1 MKNSFFGTDNGNEFD
16 THTINNEELIPKEV
30 EDQITYWI
38 LKIIIEMGGH
48 KRFIDSDND
57 FEYEDMAEFLG
68 LEKYVEFDYDDFNRT
83 EPLLIL
89 KKRLKVLN
97 RKAPFKPSALLL
109 KNIERLSELI
119 ALTTYEK
126 KVLEFVIFLKQYDI
140 LSNAINLVAND
151 GLNTSR
157 SKRLLST
164 LLDIPIEQMN
174 ETFATHSTFSRSALL
189 LLDSEENYSL
199 NSKLKLINYEFADNM
214 LNLDEEITE
223 MIKDSVR
230 LSEKGTLG
238 IQDYSYI
245 KNDLGILM
253 PFLNKALENKQK
265 GVNIL
270 LYGLP
275 GTGKTELS
283 KTIADILGTSLYE
296 ISYADSD
303 GDPIEG
309 EARLR
314 LYKTAQALFFNNRT
328 ILMYDEAEDVF
339 ESYEGGFFMLP
350 KQQSDKAWINKI
362 LETNNVPTIWITNNI
377 SSIDNAI
384 IRRFD
389 MSIELPIPSKSVRKE
404 IIKKYSN
411 NILDAESIERLSE
424 HENIAPAL
432 ISTAVKVSN
441 NLADSEKKKALL
453 QLINNTLKAQGYPEV
468 SKNSEG
474 VLPKNYKLEF
484 INTDS
489 NLEELVE
496 GIKAHKSAR
505 ICFYGASGTGKSAFA
520 KHIAKMLD
528 KPFII
533 KSGSS
538 LMSKWVGD
546 TEKNI
551 ANAFKEASE
560 EEAVLIFDEVDGFLA
575 ERGQAKVNWE
585 VTQVNEML
593 VQMEKFNG
601 LFIATT
607 NLIDHLDQASLRRFD
622 LKLEFKTLEPQQL
635 EKIFISY
642 CSELKLE
649 TPTSQELHEI
659 KSLKN
664 LSPGDFA
671 TINRQSKFRKI
682 GSASEFIQRLK
693 EEMKLKK
700 LQDGKSMGF
709 I

>member
-1 MKNSFFGTDNGNEFD
+1 MGNSFFGTDNKNEFD
-16 THTINNEELIPKEV
+16 TNLIEDELITKDV
-30 EDQITYWI
+30 EDRVTYWI

-48 KRFIDSDND
+48 KQFIDSEND
-57 FEYEDMAEFLG
+57 FEHDDMATFLG
-68 LEKYVEFDYDDFNRT
+68 LEKYVAFEYDDFNRT

-89 KKRLKVLN
+89 KKRLKSLLK
-97 RKAPFKPSALLL
+97 KAPFGSSKLLR

-119 ALTTYEK
+119 TLNPYEK
-126 KVLEFVIFLKQYDI
+126 QILEFVILLKQYDI
-140 LSNAINLVAND
+140 LSNAS
-151 GLNTSR
+151 GLLGFGNWHSSR
-157 SKRLLST
+157 TKRMLST
-164 LLDIPIEQMN
+164 LLDIPIEQIN
-174 ETFATHSTFSRSALL
+174 ETFASHSTFSRSALL
-189 LLDSEENYSL
+189 VLSGEEDYSL
-199 NSKLKLINYEFADNM
+199 NAKLRLINYEFADNM
-214 LNLDEEITE
+214 LNLDEDITE

-230 LSEKGTLG
+230 LSDKGTLD
-238 IQDYSYI
+238 INDYDYL
-245 KNDLGILM
+245 KNDLEILM
-253 PFLNKALENKQK
+253 PFLDKALESKQK

-283 KTIADILGTSLYE
+283 KTIANILGTKLYE

-339 ESYEGGFFMLP
+339 ESYDGGFFMIP
-350 KQQSDKAWINKI
+350 KQQTDKAWINKI
-362 LETNNVPTIWITNNI
+362 LENNNVPTIWITNNI
-377 SSIDNAI
+377 DSIDNAI
-384 IRRFD
+384 IRRFN
-389 MSIELPIPSKSVRKE
+389 MSIELPIPSKSIRKS

-411 NILDAESIERLSE
+411 NILDDESIERLSG

-432 ISTAVKVSN
+432 ISTAVKVTDNIPDKQKS
-441 NLADSEKKKALL
+441 KALL
-453 QLINNTLKAQGYPEV
+453 QLINNTLKAQGFLEV
-468 SKNSEG
+468 EKSGEE

-484 INTDS
+484 INSDT

-496 GIKAHKSAR
+496 GIKEHKSAR
-505 ICFYGASGTGKSAFA
+505 VCFYGASGTGKSAFG
-520 KHIAKMLD
+520 KHIAKVLER
-528 KPFII
+528 PFII

-538 LMSKWVGD
+538 LMSKWVGE

-551 ANAFKEASE
+551 ANAFREAE
-560 EEAVLIFDEVDGFLA
+560 QEEAVLIFDEVDGFLA
-575 ERGQAKVNWE
+575 ERGQSKVNWE

-622 LKLEFKTLEPQQL
+622 LKLEFKSLEPKQL

-642 CSELKLE
+642 CDELHIQK
-649 TPTSQELHEI
+649 PTTQEIHEI

-664 LSPGDFA
+664 LTPGDFA
-671 TINRQSKFRKI
+671 TISRQSRFRKI
-682 GSASEFIQRLK
+682 NSASDFIQKLK

-709 I
+709 IN

>member
-1 MKNSFFGTDNGNEFD
+1 MGNGFFGTNNNNEFNTD
-16 THTINNEELIPKEV
+16 MIEDELIPKEL
-30 EDQITYWI
+30 EDRMTYWI

-48 KRFIDSDND
+48 KEFIDSDND
-57 FEYEDMAEFLG
+57 FGYDDMAIFLG
-68 LEKYVEFDYDDFNRT
+68 LEKYVEFDYEDFNRT

-89 KKRLKVLN
+89 KKRLKFLIK
-97 RKAPFKPSALLL
+97 KAPFGSSTLLR

-119 ALTTYEK
+119 TLTPYEK
-126 KVLEFVIFLKQYDI
+126 QILEFVILLKQYDI
-140 LSNAINLVAND
+140 LSNAL
-151 GLNTSR
+151 GLLGGSLNSSR
-157 SKRLLST
+157 SKRILST
-164 LLDIPIEQMN
+164 LLDIPIEQIN
-174 ETFATHSTFSRSALL
+174 EVFSAHSTFSRSALL
-189 LLDSEENYSL
+189 LLNSDEDYSL
-199 NSKLKLINYEFADNM
+199 NAKLRLINYEFADNM
-214 LNLDEEITE
+214 LNLDEDITE

-230 LSEKGTLG
+230 LSAKGSLI
-238 IQDYSYI
+238 IQDYDYI
-245 KNDLGILM
+245 KNDLEILM
-253 PFLNKALENKQK
+253 PFLNKALESKQK

-283 KTIADILGTSLYE
+283 KTIADVLGTKLYE
-296 ISYADSD
+296 ISYADSE

-350 KQQSDKAWINKI
+350 KQQSDKAWINKV
-362 LETNNVPTIWITNNI
+362 LENNNVPTIWITNNI

-384 IRRFD
+384 IRRFN
-389 MSIELPIPSKSVRKE
+389 MSIELPIPSKTTRKS

-411 NILDAESIERLSE
+411 NILDEDSIERLAE
-424 HENIAPAL
+424 HESIAPAL
-432 ISTAVKVSN
+432 ISSAIKVTD
-441 NLADSEKKKALL
+441 NLPKTQQSKALL

-468 SKNSEG
+468 IKSNEG
-474 VLPKNYKLEF
+474 ALPKNYKVEF
-484 INTDS
+484 INTDT

-496 GIKAHKSAR
+496 GIKEHKSAR
-505 ICFYGASGTGKSAFA
+505 VCFYGASGTGKSAFA

-528 KPFII
+528 RPFII

-551 ANAFKEASE
+551 ANAFKEATE

-622 LKLEFKTLEPQQL
+622 LKLEFKTLEPKQL

-642 CSELKLE
+642 ALELNIP
-649 TPTSQELHEI
+649 TPTNQELHDI

-664 LSPGDFA
+664 ISPGDFA

-682 GSASEFIQRLK
+682 STASEFIKRLK
-693 EEMKLKK
+693 EEMRLKK
-700 LQDGKSMGF
+700 LQDGTSMGF
-709 I
+709 IN

>member
-1 MKNSFFGTDNGNEFD
+1 MGNSFFGTNKSDEFD
-16 THTINNEELIPKEV
+16 TDLIEDELIAKEV
-30 EDQITYWI
+30 EEKVTYWI

-48 KRFIDSDND
+48 KYFIDSDND
-57 FEYEDMAEFLG
+57 FQHDDMAIFLG
-68 LEKYVEFDYDDFNRT
+68 LAKYAKFDYDDFNRT

-89 KKRLKVLN
+89 KKRLNFLKKRV
-97 RKAPFKPSALLL
+97 PFKSSKQLV
-109 KNIERLSELI
+109 KNIDRLSELI
-119 ALTTYEK
+119 TLTHYEK
-126 KVLEFVIFLKQYDI
+126 EILEFVILLKQYDI
-140 LSNAINLVAND
+140 LSNAIGLLGGN
-151 GLNTSR
+151 LNTSR
-157 SKRLLST
+157 SKRILSV
-164 LLDIPIEQMN
+164 LLDIPIEQVN
-174 ETFATHSTFSRSALL
+174 DTFATHSTFSRSALL
-189 LLDSEENYSL
+189 LLSTEEDYSL
-199 NSKLKLINYEFADNM
+199 NAKLRLINYEFADNM
-214 LNLDEEITE
+214 LNLDEDITE

-230 LSEKGTLG
+230 LSDKGTLD
-238 IQDYSYI
+238 INDYDYL
-245 KNDLGILM
+245 KNDLEILM
-253 PFLNKALENKQK
+253 PFLDKALENQQK

-283 KTIADILGTSLYE
+283 KTISNILGTKLYE
-296 ISYADSD
+296 ISYADSE
-303 GDPIEG
+303 GNPIEG

-314 LYKTAQALFFNNRT
+314 LYKTAQALFFSNRV

-389 MSIELPIPSKSVRKE
+389 ISIELPIPSKKKRIE
-404 IIKKYSN
+404 IIKKHSN
-411 NILDAESIERLSE
+411 NILNEENIEQLSE

-432 ISTAVKVSN
+432 ISTAVKVTK
-441 NLADSEKKKALL
+441 NLPESEKSKALL
-453 QLINNTLKAQGYPEV
+453 QLINNALKAQGFEEV
-468 SKNSEG
+468 IKTGQE
-474 VLPKNYKLEF
+474 VLPKNYQLDF
-484 INTDS
+484 INTNT

-496 GIKAHKSAR
+496 GIKSNESAR
-505 ICFYGASGTGKSAFA
+505 VCFYGASGTGKSAFA
-520 KHIAKMLD
+520 KHISKMLE

-538 LMSKWVGD
+538 LISKWVGE

-551 ANAFKEASE
+551 AHAFKEATE
-560 EEAVLIFDEVDGFLA
+560 EEAILIFDEVDGFLA

-601 LFIATT
+601 IFIAPT

-622 LKLEFKTLEPQQL
+622 LKLEFKTLKPEQL

-642 CSELKLE
+642 CKELKIE
-649 TPTSQELHEI
+649 TPTHQELHQI

-671 TINRQSKFRKI
+671 TISRQSRFRKI
-682 GSASEFIQRLK
+682 DSALAFIQRLK
-693 EEMKLKK
+693 EEQRLKK
-700 LQDGKSMGF
+700 LENGASMGF
-709 I
+709 VG

>member
-1 MKNSFFGTDNGNEFD
+1 MRNSFFTSDKGDEFD
-16 THTINNEELIPKEV
+16 TDLVEDELIAKEIEEQV
-30 EDQITYWI
+30 TYWI

-48 KRFIDSDND
+48 KYFIDNDND
-57 FEYEDMAEFLG
+57 FQYDDMAIFLG
-68 LEKYVEFDYDDFNRT
+68 LEKYAKFDYDDFNRT

-89 KKRLKVLN
+89 KKRLNFLKK
-97 RKAPFKPSALLL
+97 RMPFNSSKQLLI
-109 KNIERLSELI
+109 NIERLSELI
-119 ALTTYEK
+119 ALTEYEK
-126 KVLEFVIFLKQYDI
+126 KILEFVILLKQYDI
-140 LSNAINLVAND
+140 LSNAVGLLGGNLNS
-151 GLNTSR
+151 SR
-157 SKRLLST
+157 SKRILSI
-164 LLDIPIEQMN
+164 LLDIPIEQVN
-174 ETFATHSTFSRSALL
+174 DTFATHSTFSRSALL
-189 LLDSEENYSL
+189 LLSTEEDYSL
-199 NSKLKLINYEFADNM
+199 NAKLRLINYEFADNM
-214 LNLDEEITE
+214 LNLDEDITE

-230 LSEKGTLG
+230 LSDRGTLD
-238 IQDYSYI
+238 INDYDYL
-245 KNDLGILM
+245 KNDLEILM
-253 PFLNKALENKQK
+253 PFLDKALENQQK

-283 KTIADILGTSLYE
+283 KTISNILGTKLYE
-296 ISYADSD
+296 ISYADSE

-314 LYKTAQALFFNNRT
+314 LYKTAQALFFNNRV

-362 LETNNVPTIWITNNI
+362 LENNNVPTIWITNNI

-389 MSIELPIPSKSVRKE
+389 MSIELPIPSKKKRIK
-404 IIKKYSN
+404 IIKKHSN
-411 NILDAESIERLSE
+411 NILDEESIERLAE

-432 ISTAVKVSN
+432 ISTAVKVTK
-441 NLADSEKKKALL
+441 NLPKSEKSKALL
-453 QLINNTLKAQGYPEV
+453 QLINNALKAQGFEEV
-468 SKNSEG
+468 VKSGQEI
-474 VLPKNYKLEF
+474 LPQNYQLDF
-484 INTDS
+484 INTDT
-489 NLEELVE
+489 NLEELIT
-496 GIKAHKSAR
+496 GIKENQSAR
-505 ICFYGASGTGKSAFA
+505 VCFYGVSGTGKSAFG
-520 KHIAKMLD
+520 KHIAKMLER
-528 KPFII
+528 PFII

-538 LMSKWVGD
+538 LMSKWVGE

-551 ANAFKEASE
+551 AHAFREATE

-601 LFIATT
+601 IFIATT

-622 LKLEFKTLEPQQL
+622 LKLEFKTLQPKQL

-642 CSELKLE
+642 CKELKIE
-649 TPTSQELHEI
+649 TPTDQELHQI

-671 TINRQSKFRKI
+671 TISRQSRFRKI
-682 GSASEFIQRLK
+682 GSALEFIQRLK
-693 EEMKLKK
+693 EEQRLKK
-700 LQDGKSMGF
+700 LENGASMGF
-709 I
+709 IG

>member
-1 MKNSFFGTDNGNEFD
+1 MGNSFFGTNKSDEFD
-16 THTINNEELIPKEV
+16 TDLIEDELIAKEV
-30 EDQITYWI
+30 EEKVTYWI

-48 KRFIDSDND
+48 KYFIDSDND
-57 FEYEDMAEFLG
+57 FQHDDMAIFLG
-68 LEKYVEFDYDDFNRT
+68 LAKYAKFDYDDFNRT

-89 KKRLKVLN
+89 KKRLNFLKKRV
-97 RKAPFKPSALLL
+97 PFKSSKQLV
-109 KNIERLSELI
+109 KNIDRLSELI
-119 ALTTYEK
+119 TLTHYEK
-126 KVLEFVIFLKQYDI
+126 EILEFVILLKQYDI
-140 LSNAINLVAND
+140 LSNAVGLLGGN
-151 GLNTSR
+151 LNTSR
-157 SKRLLST
+157 SKRILSV
-164 LLDIPIEQMN
+164 LLDIPIEQVN
-174 ETFATHSTFSRSALL
+174 DTFATHSTFSRSALL
-189 LLDSEENYSL
+189 LLSTEEDYSL
-199 NSKLKLINYEFADNM
+199 NAKLRLINYEFADNM
-214 LNLDEEITE
+214 LNLDEDITE

-230 LSEKGTLG
+230 LSDKGTLD
-238 IQDYSYI
+238 INDYDYL
-245 KNDLGILM
+245 KNDLEILM
-253 PFLNKALENKQK
+253 PFLDKALENQQK

-283 KTIADILGTSLYE
+283 KTISNILGTKLYE
-296 ISYADSD
+296 ISYADSE

-314 LYKTAQALFFNNRT
+314 LYKTAQALFFSNRV

-389 MSIELPIPSKSVRKE
+389 ISIELPIPSKKKRIK
-404 IIKKYSN
+404 IIKKHSN
-411 NILDAESIERLSE
+411 NILDEENIERLSE

-432 ISTAVKVSN
+432 ISTAVKVTK
-441 NLADSEKKKALL
+441 NLPESEKSKALL
-453 QLINNTLKAQGYPEV
+453 QLINNALKAQGFEEV
-468 SKNSEG
+468 IKTGQEI
-474 VLPKNYKLEF
+474 LPKNYQLDF
-484 INTDS
+484 INTDT

-496 GIKAHKSAR
+496 GIHENQSAR

-520 KHIAKMLD
+520 KHISKMLE

-538 LMSKWVGD
+538 LMSKWVGE

-551 ANAFKEASE
+551 AHAFKEATE
-560 EEAVLIFDEVDGFLA
+560 EEAILIFDEVDGFLA

-601 LFIATT
+601 IFIATT

-622 LKLEFKTLEPQQL
+622 LKLEFKTLKPEQL

-642 CSELKLE
+642 CKELKIE
-649 TPTSQELHEI
+649 TPTRQELHQI

-671 TINRQSKFRKI
+671 TISRQSRFRKI
-682 GSASEFIQRLK
+682 DSALGFIQRLK
-693 EEMKLKK
+693 EEQRLKK
-700 LQDGKSMGF
+700 LENGASMGF
-709 I
+709 VG

>member
-1 MKNSFFGTDNGNEFD
+1 MGNGFFGTNNKNEFD
-16 THTINNEELIPKEV
+16 TDLIEDELLAKEV
-30 EDQITYWI
+30 ENRVTYWI

-48 KRFIDSDND
+48 KQFIDSEND
-57 FEYEDMAEFLG
+57 FEHDDMAIFLG
-68 LEKYVEFDYDDFNRT
+68 LEKYVAFEYDDFNRT

-89 KKRLKVLN
+89 KKRLKALLK
-97 RKAPFKPSALLL
+97 KAPFSSSELLR

-119 ALTTYEK
+119 SLNPYEK
-126 KVLEFVIFLKQYDI
+126 QILEFVILLKQYDI
-140 LSNAINLVAND
+140 LGNAT
-151 GLNTSR
+151 GLLGNGNWHTSR
-157 SKRLLST
+157 TKRMLST
-164 LLDIPIEQMN
+164 LLDIPIENIN
-174 ETFATHSTFSRSALL
+174 ETFASHSTFSRSALL
-189 LLDSEENYSL
+189 MLSADEDYSL

-214 LNLDEEITE
+214 LNLDEDITE

-230 LSEKGTLG
+230 LSSKATLT
-238 IQDYSYI
+238 INDYNYI
-245 KNDLGILM
+245 KDNLEILM

-265 GVNIL
+265 GINIL

-283 KTIADILGTSLYE
+283 KTIAEILGTKLYE

-339 ESYEGGFFMLP
+339 ESYDGGFFMMP
-350 KQQSDKAWINKI
+350 KQQTDKAWINKI
-362 LETNNVPTIWITNNI
+362 LENNNVPTIWITNNI
-377 SSIDNAI
+377 ESIDNAI
-384 IRRFD
+384 IRRFN
-389 MSIELPIPSKSVRKE
+389 MSIELPIPSRSIRKS

-411 NILDAESIERLSE
+411 NILDEESIEHLSE

-432 ISTAVKVSN
+432 ISTAVKVTDN
-441 NLADSEKKKALL
+441 IPKKEKSKALL

-468 SKNSEG
+468 VKNNEG
-474 VLPKNYKLEF
+474 VLPKNYRLEF
-484 INTDS
+484 INTDTD
-489 NLEELVE
+489 LEELVD
-496 GIKAHKSAR
+496 GIKENKSAR
-505 ICFYGASGTGKSAFA
+505 VCFYGASGTGKSAFA
-520 KHIAKMLD
+520 KHIAKMLER
-528 KPFII
+528 PLII

-538 LMSKWVGD
+538 LMSKWVGE

-551 ANAFKEASE
+551 ANAFKEATE

-607 NLIDHLDQASLRRFD
+607 NLIEHLDQASLRRFD
-622 LKLEFKTLEPQQL
+622 LKLEFKALEPKQL
-635 EKIFISY
+635 EKILISY
-642 CSELKLE
+642 CEELDIQA
-649 TPTSQELHEI
+649 PTEQEIQEI
-659 KSLKN
+659 KALKH
-664 LSPGDFA
+664 LTPGDFA
-671 TINRQSKFRKI
+671 TISRQSRFRKVS
-682 GSASEFIQRLK
+682 SASDFIKKLK

-700 LQDGKSMGF
+700 LQNGKSMGF
-709 I
+709 IK

>member
-1 MKNSFFGTDNGNEFD
+1 MSLFKNDNNDEFN
-16 THTINNEELIPKEV
+16 TNTMNEEVIN
-30 EDQITYWI
+30 EDVQERISFWI

-48 KRFIDSDND
+48 KRFIDGDND
-57 FEYEDMAEFLG
+57 FEHEDMASFLG
-68 LEKYVEFDYDDFNRT
+68 LEKYVEFDYDDFNRV
-83 EPLLIL
+83 EPLLLL
-89 KKRLKVLN
+89 KKRLKVLKK
-97 RKAPFKPSALLL
+97 KAPFSSSDLLR
-109 KNIERLSELI
+109 KNIEKLSELI
-119 ALTTYEK
+119 LLTAYEK
-126 KVLEFVIFLKQYDI
+126 QILEFVILLKQYDM
-140 LSNAINLVAND
+140 LDNAL
-151 GLNTSR
+151 GLLGGSLNTSR
-157 SKRLLST
+157 AKRILNVLLE
-164 LLDIPIEQMN
+164 IPIEQIN
-174 ETFATHSTFSRSALL
+174 EMFSPHSTFSRSALL
-189 LLDSEENYSL
+189 TLHSEENYSL
-199 NSKLKLINYEFADNM
+199 GSKLRLINHEFADNM
-214 LNLDEEITE
+214 LNLDEDITE

-230 LSEKGTLG
+230 LSDKGSLN
-238 IQDYSYI
+238 IKDYSYI
-245 KNDLGILM
+245 KSDLEILM
-253 PFLNKALENKQK
+253 PFLHQALENKQK

-283 KTIADILGTSLYE
+283 KTIADVLGTKLYE

-328 ILMYDEAEDVF
+328 LLMYDEAEDVF
-339 ESYEGGFFMLP
+339 ESYEGGFFMMP
-350 KQQSDKAWINKI
+350 KQQSDKAWINKV

-377 SSIDNAI
+377 GSIDNAI

-389 MSIELPIPSKSVRKE
+389 MSIELPIPSKTQRKE

-411 NILDAESIERLSE
+411 NILNEDEIEVLSE

-432 ISTAVKVSN
+432 ISSAVKVAEHLPQNQKS
-441 NLADSEKKKALL
+441 KAFMQLL
-453 QLINNTLKAQGYPEV
+453 NNTLKAQGYEEINPNK
-468 SKNSEG
+468 SAD
-474 VLPKNYKLEF
+474 LPKNYSLEF
-484 INTDS
+484 VNTDT

-496 GIKAHKSAR
+496 GIVEHKSAR
-505 ICFYGASGTGKSAFA
+505 ICLYGASGTGKSAFA
-520 KHIAKMLD
+520 KHLAKMLD

-538 LMSKWVGD
+538 LISKWVGE

-593 VQMEKFNG
+593 VQMEKFDG
-601 LFIATT
+601 IFVATT
-607 NLIDHLDQASLRRFD
+607 NLIEHLDQASLRRFD
-622 LKLEFKTLEPQQL
+622 LKMEFKTLMPEQL

-642 CSELKLE
+642 TKELNID
-649 TPTSQELHEI
+649 TPNEKELHEI
-659 KSLKN
+659 RSLKK
-664 LSPGDFA
+664 LTPGDFS
-671 TINRQSKFRKI
+671 TISRQSKFKKI
-682 GSASEFIQRLK
+682 ASASEFIKRLK

-700 LQDGKSMGF
+700 EKNGSSMGF
-709 I
+709 IN

>member
-1 MKNSFFGTDNGNEFD
+1 MLNSFFGNENEF
-16 THTINNEELIPKEV
+16 NNDIDEELIAKEL
-30 EDQITYWI
+30 EDKITYWI
-38 LKIIIEMGGH
+38 LRIIIEMGGH

-57 FEYEDMAEFLG
+57 FEFEDMAIFLG
-68 LEKYVEFDYDDFNRT
+68 LEKYVEFDYEDFNRT
-83 EPLLIL
+83 EPLSIL
-89 KKRLKVLN
+89 KKRLNFLK
-97 RKAPFKPSALLL
+97 KKYPFSSSDLLT
-109 KNIERLSELI
+109 KNIERLSALI
-119 ALTTYEK
+119 TLNSYEK
-126 KVLEFVIFLKQYDI
+126 KILEFVILLKQYDI
-140 LSNAINLVAND
+140 LSNALNLLGS
-151 GLNTSR
+151 GLNSSR
-157 SKRLLST
+157 TKRILST
-164 LLDIPIEQMN
+164 LLDIPIEQIN

-189 LLDSEENYSL
+189 LLDSDEDYSL
-199 NSKLKLINYEFADNM
+199 NAKLRLINYEFADNM
-214 LNLDEEITE
+214 LNLDEDITE
-223 MIKDSVR
+223 MIKDSVK
-230 LSEKGTLG
+230 LSEKGTLT
-238 IQDYSYI
+238 IQDYAYI
-245 KNDLGILM
+245 KDDLEILM
-253 PFLNKALENKQK
+253 PFLNKALESRQK

-283 KTIADILGTSLYE
+283 KTIAEILGTKLYE
-296 ISYADSD
+296 ISYADND

-314 LYKTAQALFFNNRT
+314 LYKTAQALFFNNQT

-339 ESYEGGFFMLP
+339 ESYEGGLFMLP

-362 LETNNVPTIWITNNI
+362 LENNNVPTIWITNNI
-377 SSIDNAI
+377 NSIDNAI

-404 IIKKYSN
+404 IIKKHSN
-411 NILDAESIERLSE
+411 NILDQESIENLAE

-432 ISTAVKVSN
+432 ISTAVKVTN
-441 NLADSEKKKALL
+441 NLADTEKKKALL

-468 SKNSEG
+468 VKNAEA
-474 VLPKNYKLEF
+474 VLPKNYSLEF
-484 INTDS
+484 VNTDS

-496 GIKAHKSAR
+496 GIKEHKSAR

-528 KPFII
+528 RPFII

-538 LMSKWVGD
+538 LISKWVGE

-551 ANAFKEASE
+551 ANAFREATE

-593 VQMEKFNG
+593 VQMEKFQG
-601 LFIATT
+601 LFVATT

-642 CSELKLE
+642 SEELKLE
-649 TPTSQELHEI
+649 TPTSQEIHQI

-682 GSASEFIQRLK
+682 NSALEFIKRLK

-709 I
+709 MA

>member
-1 MKNSFFGTDNGNEFD
+1 MRNSFFGTDNQNEFNTD
-16 THTINNEELIPKEV
+16 MNEELIAKEV
-30 EDQITYWI
+30 EDKITYWI
-38 LKIIIEMGGH
+38 LTIIIEMGGH
-48 KRFIDSDND
+48 KEFIDSDND
-57 FEYEDMAEFLG
+57 FGYDDMAIFLG
-68 LEKYVEFDYDDFNRT
+68 LEKYVEFDYEDFNRT

-89 KKRLKVLN
+89 KKRLKSLVK
-97 RKAPFKPSALLL
+97 KAPFSSSQLLV

-119 ALTTYEK
+119 TLNPYEK
-126 KVLEFVIFLKQYDI
+126 QILEFVILLKQYDI
-140 LSNAINLVAND
+140 LSNAL
-151 GLNTSR
+151 GLLGGSLNTSR
-157 SKRLLST
+157 SKRILST
-164 LLDIPIEQMN
+164 LLEIPIEQIN
-174 ETFATHSTFSRSALL
+174 DTFSVHSTFSRSALL
-189 LLDSEENYSL
+189 LLNSEEDYSL
-199 NSKLKLINYEFADNM
+199 NAKLRLINYEFADNM
-214 LNLDEEITE
+214 LNLDEDITE

-230 LSEKGTLG
+230 LSDKGTLN
-238 IQDYSYI
+238 IEDYAYI
-245 KNDLGILM
+245 KNDLEILM
-253 PFLNKALENKQK
+253 PFLNKALESKQK

-283 KTIADILGTSLYE
+283 KTIANILGTKLYE

-339 ESYEGGFFMLP
+339 ESYEGGFFMMP
-350 KQQSDKAWINKI
+350 KQQSDKAWINKV
-362 LETNNVPTIWITNNI
+362 LENNNVPTIWITNNI

-384 IRRFD
+384 IRRFN
-389 MSIELPIPSKSVRKE
+389 MSIELPIPSKTTRKA

-411 NILDAESIERLSE
+411 NILDEESIETLSE
-424 HENIAPAL
+424 HESIAPAL
-432 ISTAVKVSN
+432 ISSAIKVTDT
-441 NLADSEKKKALL
+441 LPEKQQSKALL

-468 SKNSEG
+468 VKNAEG
-474 VLPKNYKLEF
+474 VLPKNYQLDF
-484 INTDS
+484 INTDT

-496 GIKAHKSAR
+496 GIKEHQSAR

-528 KPFII
+528 RPFII

-538 LMSKWVGD
+538 LISKWVGD

-622 LKLEFKTLEPQQL
+622 LKLEFKTLEPTQL

-642 CSELKLE
+642 CNELNIQP
-649 TPTSQELHEI
+649 PTNQELHEI
-659 KSLKN
+659 KSMKN

-682 GSASEFIQRLK
+682 ASASDFIKRLK
-693 EEMKLKK
+693 EEMRLKK
-700 LQDGKSMGF
+700 LSDGASMGF
-709 I
+709 IN